1 MHRAAAI
8 DALERARRLGPSA
21 EGLLDLALAF
31 HLAGDLGGG
40 GTAAEQATQLDPRSP
55 AACARHPAARAPRRL
70 IAWVSDEPGREAMG
84 PVPDGVTV
92 AVLPEDFAA
101 APERGEV
108 EFVVPTWERPPA
120 LDALPALRVV
130 QVRSAGVDWIE
141 RLGARDAAMAEWVVW
156 AILADAKAARTSAE
170 QQAARVWAHVDIAD
184 GAGARVL
191 ILGYG
196 SIGRAVEERLVPFGV
211 EVVRVARRPR
221 AGVHAVGD
229 LQALLP
235 DADVVVDLL
244 PATADTRRLLD
255 AAALARMRDG
265 ALLVNA
271 GRGSTVATAAPPAA
285 LQDGRLRAVLDVVD
299 PEPLPAEHPLW
310 TAPNVILSPHSA
322 GDTPG
327 AERAAWAL
335 AGEQL
340 RRYAAGEHLRNVVR
354 EGY

>member
-1 MHRAAAI
+1 
-8 DALERARRLGPSA
+8 
-21 EGLLDLALAF
+21 
-31 HLAGDLGGG
+31 
-40 GTAAEQATQLDPRSP
+40 
-55 AACARHPAARAPRRL
+55 L

-84 PVPDGVTV
+84 PAPDGVTV
-92 AVLPEDFAA
+92 ALLPEDFAA

-120 LDALPALRVV
+120 LDALPALKVV

-141 RLGARDAAMAEWVVW
+141 RLVPPGVTLCNARGARDAAMAEWVLW
-156 AILADAKAARTSAE
+156 AILADAKAARTCAE
-170 QQAARVWAHVDIAD
+170 QQAARMWAHVDIAD
-184 GAGARVL
+184 VAGARVL

-196 SIGRAVEERLVPFGV
+196 SIGRAVEERLAPFGV

-221 AGVHAVGD
+221 DGVHGVGD
-229 LQALLP
+229 VHALLP

-244 PATADTRRLLD
+244 PATADTRRLID
-255 AAALARMRDG
+255 VAALARMRDG

-271 GRGSTVATAAPPAA
+271 GRGSTVDTAALVAA

-299 PEPLPAEHPLW
+299 PEPLPADHPLW

-340 RRYAAGEHLRNVVR
+340 RRFAAGEPLRNVVR
-354 EGY
+354 DGY